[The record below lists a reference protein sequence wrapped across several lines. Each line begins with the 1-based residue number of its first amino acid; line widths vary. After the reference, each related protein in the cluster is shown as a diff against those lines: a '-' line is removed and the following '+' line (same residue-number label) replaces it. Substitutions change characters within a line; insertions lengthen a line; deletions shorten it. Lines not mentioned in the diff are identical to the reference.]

1 MNQLTEESIAL
12 RELAAKPALQRIPS
26 YLRLSGP
33 GWLQGAMTLGG
44 GSAIT
49 APTLP
54 RHRGAVYRFN
64 KRTGESQPSQP
75 KK

>member
-1 MNQLTEESIAL
+1 MKILFITSRRIGDAVLSSGAL
-12 RELAAKPALQRIPS
+12 SQA
-26 YLRLSGP
+26 
-33 GWLQGAMTLGG
+33 GAGG

-64 KRTGESQPSQP
+64 KRTGQD
-75 KK
+75 K